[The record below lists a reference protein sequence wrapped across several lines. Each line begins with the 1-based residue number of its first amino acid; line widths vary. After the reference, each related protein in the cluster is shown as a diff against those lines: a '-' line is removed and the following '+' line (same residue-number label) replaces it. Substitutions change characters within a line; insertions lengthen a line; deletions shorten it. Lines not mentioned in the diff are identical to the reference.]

1 MVAIGHSYVS
11 KNSYGNKQQEN
22 SCGSYSSEDD
32 VMVVAILGRLAS
44 GRKNRSCGIIIL
56 YHLESS
62 WPWAGYLL
70 VHQHG

>member
-1 MVAIGHSYVS
+1 MSARIAMATSNKRIAVAD
-11 KNSYGNKQQEN
+11 
-22 SCGSYSSEDD
+22 SSEDD

>member
-1 MVAIGHSYVS
+1 MSARIAMATSNKRIAVAD
-11 KNSYGNKQQEN
+11 
-22 SCGSYSSEDD
+22 SSEDD
-32 VMVVAILGRLAS
+32 VMVVAILGRLAG

>member
-32 VMVVAILGRLAS
+32 VMVVAILGRLAG

-56 YHLESS
+56 YHLES